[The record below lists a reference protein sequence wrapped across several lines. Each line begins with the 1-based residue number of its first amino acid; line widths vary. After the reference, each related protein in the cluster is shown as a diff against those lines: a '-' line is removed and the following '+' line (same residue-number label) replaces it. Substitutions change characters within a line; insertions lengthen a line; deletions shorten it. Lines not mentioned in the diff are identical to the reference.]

1 MSASTHIN
9 ITHTYYV
16 IFVPKLLVELRIDS
30 NKLCNVYMFQ
40 ILFQSNIAD
49 HRWHVSDANWVWRLR
64 GGDWLHQGAQA
75 SAGWD
80 TWRLEWWNA
89 KGINMILCYQ

>member
-1 MSASTHIN
+1 MLRFKQSRGPSDYHIFPNTCMSASTHIN

-49 HRWHVSDANWVWRLR
+49 HR
-64 GGDWLHQGAQA
+64 
-75 SAGWD
+75 
-80 TWRLEWWNA
+80 
-89 KGINMILCYQ
+89 